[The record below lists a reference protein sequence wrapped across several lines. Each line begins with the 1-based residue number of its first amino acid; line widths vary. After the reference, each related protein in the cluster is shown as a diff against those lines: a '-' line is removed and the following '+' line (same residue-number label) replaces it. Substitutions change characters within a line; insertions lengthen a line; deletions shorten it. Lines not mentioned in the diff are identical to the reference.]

1 MSQGVLVLRGEVVES
16 VHRVH
21 VAVADAEGR
30 LVGTW
35 GDPGCVSFYRSAAK
49 PMQALPLVE
58 DGVVDRLALS
68 EPELALCC
76 ASHNSEAEHLDV
88 ARAILAKA
96 GLAEDALRCGPH
108 TPLREE
114 RARELLASGT
124 ELTAIHNNCSGKHAG
139 MLALAVVHG
148 WPTEGYLESDHPVQR
163 RMLTEMSRWTEVAE
177 SDIPTGV
184 DGCGVV
190 SFALSLQ
197 TMAASFARFAAASHR
212 GEPADRIVSAMTGH
226 PFMVA
231 GTGRTC
237 TVVMNRLGDRVF
249 VKTGAEGVY
258 CGALRGRGIGFAL
271 KVEDGAR
278 RASDVALVQVL
289 QDLGVADQSDVDEL
303 ASLAAPRVVNTLGRP
318 VGSLESSFHVAL
330 SA

>member
-1 MSQGVLVLRGEVVES
+1 
-16 VHRVH
+16 
-21 VAVADAEGR
+21 
-30 LVGTW
+30 
-35 GDPGCVSFYRSAAK
+35 
-49 PMQALPLVE
+49 
-58 DGVVDRLALS
+58 
-68 EPELALCC
+68 
-76 ASHNSEAEHLDV
+76 
-88 ARAILAKA
+88 
-96 GLAEDALRCGPH
+96 
-108 TPLREE
+108 
-114 RARELLASGT
+114 
-124 ELTAIHNNCSGKHAG
+124 
-139 MLALAVVHG
+139 
-148 WPTEGYLESDHPVQR
+148 
-163 RMLTEMSRWTEVAE
+163 MSRWTEVAE